1 MSSSLLSNVSSSEK
15 DLDSGALYEPH
26 VFKISLIVVYC
37 MVLLVGLTGNALII
51 TLVYKRKDL
60 RKTINQLIANMAFSD
75 FVFQLTFIP
84 VELAKAAY
92 GQWPIAEPAGSI
104 VCKIQ
109 TFVIYASVYV
119 SVQSLTWIA
128 LDRFIAVVFPMKV
141 HLISSRFRV
150 LAIASTWI
158 VAVLWRSS
166 FSIVSKL
173 FHNNGALNCTEKAT
187 AIYRYALAA
196 CCFASL
202 IFITILYRTIA
213 VTLRRKNP
221 ALPTSAV
228 IGNVQSKR
236 QAMKMYICVV
246 VAFYFFFITFIIIVF
261 LSENIP
267 KRSCV
272 FFNVLLPL
280 PGLAVYVSSSTNP
293 IICFIF
299 VENYRCGLRE
309 FCGLFFIKCSK
320 RRQNIDNG
328 PKGITLQSIRV
339 LQNSYSN

>member
-1 MSSSLLSNVSSSEK
+1 MSTRNWSNFSSSEK
-15 DLDSGALYEPH
+15 DLDCGALYEPY

-109 TFVIYASVYV
+109 SFVIYVSISV

-158 VAVLWRSS
+158 VAVLCGSA

-173 FHNNGALNCTEKAT
+173 VHNNGALNCTEKPT
-187 AIYRYALAA
+187 TIYQYALAV

-202 IFITILYRTIA
+202 IFITILYCTIA
-213 VTLRRKNP
+213 VTLRRENP

-228 IGNVQSKR
+228 NGNVQRKR
-236 QAMKMYICVV
+236 QVMKMSICVV
-246 VAFYFFFITFIIIVF
+246 VAFYFFFIPFIIKVF
-261 LSENIP
+261 LSERIL

-280 PGLAVYVSSSTNP
+280 SGLTVYQP
-293 IICFIF
+293 IKLSKSNNLFRLCRQLPPWPERIF
-299 VENYRCGLRE
+299 VVR
-309 FCGLFFIKCSK
+309 F
-320 RRQNIDNG
+320 
-328 PKGITLQSIRV
+328 
-339 LQNSYSN
+339 